1 MQKQKKERKKLFGKK
16 QKNQIEYRRSSLD
29 KIVDILSAATEKDK
43 TQSKPKYKKRVKHKK
58 INDWN
63 AKITW

>member
-1 MQKQKKERKKLFGKK
+1 
-16 QKNQIEYRRSSLD
+16 LD

-43 TQSKPKYKKRVKHKK
+43 RYKTQSKPKYKKQVKHKK
-58 INDWN
+58 DNDWN